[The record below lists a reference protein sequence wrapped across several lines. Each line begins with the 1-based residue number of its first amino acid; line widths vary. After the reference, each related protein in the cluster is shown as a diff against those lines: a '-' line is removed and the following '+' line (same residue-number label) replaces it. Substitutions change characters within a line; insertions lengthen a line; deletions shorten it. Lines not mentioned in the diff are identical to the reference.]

1 MRIILDDD
9 ILSFAL
15 SGITFP
21 QSVREFSVSG
31 KGFPVCGYSLHGAF
45 SAFIKNERV
54 LYGNV
59 ALKNFCG
66 AFTLSRKPT
75 EFDEVISKTPLRAF
89 GISLTASVI
98 RKSEGYFAVVECADK
113 FIAMPADEKTS
124 FLSSDRGVAVKTES
138 GLFIVSMTDDFTLSE
153 KLPCTA
159 AHISGNE
166 LAISYEAPTTE
177 GITLFST
184 YTLLGSG
191 YSLKERH
198 AEFSRKG
205 NYSKDT
211 LPLAFF
217 ERILYANDAD
227 VAELLGDGFS
237 LEDVPALKEFVGE
250 SEIEAFDGKNV
261 LFENG
266 KCLFADIQ
274 NGKVVNVIDAV

>member
-9 ILSFAL
+9 ILFFSI

-21 QSVREFSVSG
+21 QSVRAFSVSD
-31 KGFPVCGYSLHGAF
+31 KNFPISGYSLQGAF
-45 SAFIKNERV
+45 SAFIKNESV

-66 AFTLSRKPT
+66 SFVLSRKPT
-75 EFDEVISKTPLRAF
+75 EFDEVVSKTSLRAF
-89 GISLTASVI
+89 GLSLTASVI
-98 RKSEGYFAVVECADK
+98 RKSDGCFAVVECADR

-124 FLSSDRGVAVKTES
+124 FLSSDCGVAVKTEN
-138 GLFIVSMTDDFTLSE
+138 GIFIVSMTDDFSLSE
-153 KLPCTA
+153 KIPCTA

-184 YTLLGSG
+184 YTLSGSG
-191 YSLKERH
+191 FSLKERH
-198 AEFSRKG
+198 ADFSRKG

-217 ERILYANDAD
+217 ERVLYANAAD
-227 VAELLGDGFS
+227 VAELLGEGFS
-237 LEDVPALKEFVGE
+237 LGDVPALEEFVGK

-266 KCLFADIQ
+266 KCLYAEVR
-274 NGKVVNVIDAV
+274 NGRIVNVIDAV